1 MQKAGGISLRLFLHV
16 GREWSIIVALT
27 ELPWETDDRTMPHS
41 RDDIVRSKK
50 KQMRAPGVKPA
61 DPKDRAAR
69 VAQAL
74 RDLERIGAAFS
85 VTDVCDRTG
94 ISRAT
99 IYRHKELRDLIG
111 ARGDAPRKVDA
122 EVHEKLESR
131 HHTMKA
137 KARDLRRQLAETETS
152 WEVMRERALQA
163 ERRLGHAE
171 QRIEELMQQLARSA
185 QTNTSSHALDA
196 VARDLGPET
205 VRRAKRQLARALHPD
220 LFAKDT
226 AAAALA
232 TEILKALNA
241 L

>member
-1 MQKAGGISLRLFLHV
+1 
-16 GREWSIIVALT
+16 
-27 ELPWETDDRTMPHS
+27 MPNS
-41 RDDIVRSKK
+41 RDDASRSKQ
-50 KQMRAPGVKPA
+50 KQIRIPGVKPA
-61 DPKDRAAR
+61 DPSDRAAR
-69 VAQAL
+69 VALAL
-74 RDLERIGAAFS
+74 RELERIGAAFS

-122 EVHEKLESR
+122 DVHEKLEAR
-131 HHTMKA
+131 HLTMKS
-137 KARDLRRQLAETETS
+137 KARDLRRQLAESETS

-163 ERRLGHAE
+163 ERRLGAAE
-171 QRIEELMQQLARSA
+171 RRIDELTQQLARSA
-185 QTNTSSHALDA
+185 QTNTSSHALDD
-196 VARDLGPET
+196 VARELGSET
-205 VRRAKRQLARALHPD
+205 VRRAKRRLARALHPD
-220 LFAKDT
+220 LFAKDP

>member
-1 MQKAGGISLRLFLHV
+1 MAN
-16 GREWSIIVALT
+16 
-27 ELPWETDDRTMPHS
+27 S
-41 RDDIVRSKK
+41 RDDAPRSKQ
-50 KQMRAPGVKPA
+50 KQIRIPGVKPA
-61 DPKDRAAR
+61 DPKDRAAQ

-122 EVHEKLESR
+122 AVHEKLESR

-171 QRIEELMQQLARSA
+171 QRIEELSQQLARA
-185 QTNTSSHALDA
+185 TQTNGSSHALDQ
-196 VARDLGPET
+196 VARELGAET

-220 LFAKDT
+220 LFAKDA